1 MLLDRVKKLNTELDK
16 TTNVSILHLP
26 SLEHE
31 QAENMENMEN
41 MGDHSWFAHLL
52 SIVHTNKHLEPYTPT
67 NIDT

>member
-1 MLLDRVKKLNTELDK
+1 M
-16 TTNVSILHLP
+16 LHLP

-41 MGDHSWFAHLL
+41 MGDHSCFAHLL
-52 SIVHTNKHLEPYTPT
+52 SIGQSNKHLEPYTPT